1 MRAAAVA
8 HPNVALIKYWGK
20 RDRDANLP
28 ATGSLSIGL
37 GGLSTRTMVTFSDRA
52 GSDRVRLNG
61 REDEAITRRVTACLD
76 ELRALAGAPLPA
88 DVVTDNDFPTGAG
101 LASSASGFA
110 ALVMAAARAL
120 DLRLDRSQLA
130 DIARRGS
137 GSAARS
143 LYGGFVLLENTD
155 GGTRCRT
162 LLEADAWPLSVVVA
176 VTTND
181 PKAVGS
187 TAGMECSR
195 VSSPY
200 YPAWVSSHAADLDEA
215 VEAVG
220 RRDFEGLAA
229 VSEHSCL
236 KMHAVMI
243 SSRPPLLYW
252 SAATVGC
259 MHRVTELRRAGMP
272 VFFSIDAGPQVK
284 AVCAPAAEAQVAAAL
299 AAEPGVLRVVTS
311 RLGNGAQLADPDD

>member
-37 GGLSTRTMVTFSDRA
+37 GGLSTRTTVTFSDRA
-52 GSDRVRLNG
+52 GGDRVWLNG
-61 REDEAITRRVTACLD
+61 HENEAITRRVTACLD
-76 ELRALAGAPLPA
+76 ELRALAGARLPA

-110 ALVMAAARAL
+110 ALVTAAAGAL
-120 DLRLDRSQLA
+120 DLRLARSRLA
-130 DIARRGS
+130 EIARRGS

-162 LLEADAWPLSVVVA
+162 LLEAEAWPLSVVVA
-176 VTTND
+176 VTTTD
-181 PKAVGS
+181 AKAVGS
-187 TAGMECSR
+187 TAGMERSR
-195 VSSPY
+195 RSSPY

-215 VEAVG
+215 VEAVE
-220 RRDFEGLAA
+220 RHDFERLAEL
-229 VSEHSCL
+229 SEHSCL

-252 SAATVGC
+252 SAATVAC
-259 MHRVTELRRAGMP
+259 MQRIAELRHAGVP

-284 AVCAPAAEAQVAAAL
+284 AICTPAAEAEVAAAL
-299 AAEPGVLRVVTS
+299 TAEPGVLRVVAS
-311 RLGNGAQLADPDD
+311 PLGDAARLADPDD